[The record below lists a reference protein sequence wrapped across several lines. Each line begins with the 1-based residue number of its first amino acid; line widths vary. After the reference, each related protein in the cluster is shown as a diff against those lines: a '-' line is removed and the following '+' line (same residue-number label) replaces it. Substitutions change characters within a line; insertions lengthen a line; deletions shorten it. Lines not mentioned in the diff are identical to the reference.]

1 MMKRL
6 LKSDYNHGLKN
17 ESKNGSVIYAP
28 QIKVHEEINKR
39 VQLGSNPRPTDCTCS
54 LSFYNVSLLTALREI
69 MSNFAQIRTHFHH
82 QIV

>member
-17 ESKNGSVIYAP
+17 ESKNGSVTYAP
-28 QIKVHEEINKR
+28 QIKVHEELNKR

-54 LSFYNVSLLTALREI
+54 LSFYNVSLLTALREM
-69 MSNFAQIRTHFHH
+69 MSNFFSDKNPFSMF
-82 QIV
+82 